1 MAYKYTLAFKHEE
14 NLFVPAIRHTRVF
27 LSSPERNRENVIR
40 TEVAQL
46 RGILPILKNDY
57 WAFFKQLT
65 EMMIT
70 RKNLVKIKEKL
81 ETVKQQ
87 KEKLERLE
95 ELKGLEDL
103 KREEENLKGQEENLE
118 RQEEKLEEN
127 LKRNEHAMLFFE
139 FCERYRVEKTEQE
152 DLLKILLSKDDYI
165 IHDY

>member
-1 MAYKYTLAFKHEE
+1 M
-14 NLFVPAIRHTRVF
+14 
-27 LSSPERNRENVIR
+27 
-40 TEVAQL
+40 
-46 RGILPILKNDY
+46 GLPYLKNYY
-57 WAFFKQLT
+57 WDFFKQLT

-103 KREEENLKGQEENLE
+103 KREEENLKGQEENL
-118 RQEEKLEEN
+118 
-127 LKRNEHAMLFFE
+127 KRKEDAMLFFE

-152 DLLKILLSKDDYI
+152 DLLKILL
-165 IHDY
+165 